1 MKPTQLLRREYQQ
14 AITSVMLPS
23 TSMSRYNTVR
33 EFMIELELIP
43 FTEILLIEFDED
55 EKLKNK

>member
-1 MKPTQLLRREYQQ
+1 MEATQLLRREYRQ
-14 AITSVMLPS
+14 AITSVMPS

-33 EFMIELELIP
+33 EFMIELELIH
-43 FTEILLIEFDED
+43 FTEILLIEFDEE